1 MLNYLKHKWR
11 FLLVVLMLCVFNIYV
26 WDGACKKQQINKKQ
40 YLVLRGK
47 MKWQKSHFGT
57 LSYLI
62 I

>member
-1 MLNYLKHKWR
+1 M
-11 FLLVVLMLCVFNIYV
+11 VVLMLCVFNIYV